1 MLKLRK
7 KYDQRPEKTEVS
19 EKPELADLFI
29 EEECHFIQFAYGI
42 VGQREIAEEMVQE
55 MFYRLHE
62 HWDEVDRPRP
72 WAYKALRNLCIS
84 CLRDRKRKG
93 NLENEYGE
101 LTDQENEEPDQELIR
116 LETNGM
122 VRLFISEL
130 TEKDQELIKLKYT
143 EEVSYAEI
151 ARRTGLSISNV
162 GYRLHHII
170 RGLSDSLKRAG
181 MTGKRS

>member
-1 MLKLRK
+1 MRK

-29 EEECHFIQFAYGI
+29 EEECRFIQFAYGI

>member
-7 KYDQRPEKTEVS
+7 KDNQRSEKTEAS
-19 EKPELADLFI
+19 EKPDLLDLFHQ
-29 EEECHFIQFAYGI
+29 EECRFIQFAYGI

-55 MFYRLHE
+55 MFSRLHE

-72 WAYKALRNLCIS
+72 WAYRALRNLCIS

-101 LTDQENEEPDQELIR
+101 LAARANEEPDKELIR

-130 TEKDQELIKLKYT
+130 AEKDQELINLKYT
-143 EEVSYAEI
+143 ECVSYAEI
-151 ARRTGLSISNV
+151 AKRTGLSISNV
-162 GYRLHHII
+162 GYRLHHIV
-170 RGLSDSLKRAG
+170 RSLSDSLRRTG
-181 MTGKRS
+181 MTGNR